1 MVIISNAGIIN
12 SQEMKLSNFTLFRLR
27 FNMPHSPLTKLRPR
41 EFPKIG
47 DEEDAFNSYDEDTD
61 EEAGEVQVSDQ
72 IEVNERTPLLSRV
85 NS

>member
-1 MVIISNAGIIN
+1 MKGAYGDYRQC
-12 SQEMKLSNFTLFRLR
+12 QEIQLLNFKIFCSR
-27 FNMPHSPLTKLRPR
+27 FNMPHNPLTKLKPR

-47 DEEDAFNSYDEDTD
+47 DEENAFNSYDEDTD

-72 IEVNERTPLLSRV
+72 IEVNERTPLLPRV